1 MTTISQSTFAPSVR
15 SFTQCGT
22 TISQTTRTPFVTHL
36 LDTPERTQYIV
47 KLPSVRGTD
56 CVVDYM
62 ADRLRVP
69 TFRALRH
76 DRSEVVDCH
85 NLASARAIA
94 EGRAPSGPTDVTTF
108 TYKAVPFVSPTGQYY
123 VEIHA
128 GSQVVRM
135 DVANA
140 STARHYARNGV
151 PCEVATDAY
160 IAHISQ

>member
-1 MTTISQSTFAPSVR
+1 MTTIT
-15 SFTQCGT
+15 
-22 TISQTTRTPFVTHL
+22 QTTRTPFVINL
-36 LDTPERTQYIV
+36 LDTPQRTQYIV

-76 DRSEVVDCH
+76 DRSEVVECA

-94 EGRAPSGPTDVTTF
+94 EGRAPSLNEETTF

-151 PCEVATDAY
+151 PCELATDAY
-160 IAHISQ
+160 IAHLSQ

>member
-1 MTTISQSTFAPSVR
+1 M
-15 SFTQCGT
+15 T

-36 LDTPERTQYIV
+36 LDTPQRTHYIV

-69 TFRALRH
+69 TYRTVRH
-76 DRSEVVDCH
+76 DRSEVVDGH

-94 EGRAPSGPTDVTTF
+94 EGRAPSMDTKQATF

-151 PCEVATDAY
+151 PCELATTAY
-160 IAHISQ
+160 ISNLSQ

>member
-1 MTTISQSTFAPSVR
+1 M
-15 SFTQCGT
+15 T

-36 LDTPERTQYIV
+36 LDTPQRTHYIV

-56 CVVDYM
+56 CVVDFM

-69 TFRALRH
+69 TYRALRH
-76 DRSEVVDCH
+76 DRSEVVDCA

-94 EGRAPSGPTDVTTF
+94 EGRAPSLNEETTF

-140 STARHYARNGV
+140 QTARHYARNGV
-151 PCEVATDAY
+151 PCELATDAY
-160 IAHISQ
+160 IANLSQ

>member
-1 MTTISQSTFAPSVR
+1 M
-15 SFTQCGT
+15 T

-36 LDTPERTQYIV
+36 LDTPQRTHYTV

-56 CVVDYM
+56 CVVDFM

-69 TFRALRH
+69 TFRALRD

-94 EGRAPSGPTDVTTF
+94 EGRAPSKNTKQATF

-140 STARHYARNGV
+140 QTARHYALNGV
-151 PCEVATDAY
+151 PCELATTAY
-160 IAHISQ
+160 IANLSQ

>member
-1 MTTISQSTFAPSVR
+1 MTTIT
-15 SFTQCGT
+15 
-22 TISQTTRTPFVTHL
+22 QTTRTPFVTHL
-36 LDTPERTQYIV
+36 LDTPQRTQYIV

-69 TFRALRH
+69 TFRTVRH
-76 DRSEVVDCH
+76 DRNEVVDCH

-94 EGRAPSGPTDVTTF
+94 EGRAPSLNEETTF

-140 STARHYARNGV
+140 QTARHYARNGV

>member
-1 MTTISQSTFAPSVR
+1 M
-15 SFTQCGT
+15 T

-36 LDTPERTQYIV
+36 LDTPQRTHYIV
-47 KLPSVRGTD
+47 KAPSVRGTD
-56 CVVDYM
+56 CVVDFM

-69 TFRALRH
+69 TFRTVRH

-94 EGRAPSGPTDVTTF
+94 EGRAPSLDTDTNGSF
-108 TYKAVPFVSPTGQYY
+108 TYNAVPFVSPSGQYY

-140 STARHYARNGV
+140 QTARHYAKNGV
-151 PCEVATDAY
+151 GCELAHSAY
-160 IAHISQ
+160 IANLNQ

>member
-1 MTTISQSTFAPSVR
+1 MTTIT
-15 SFTQCGT
+15 
-22 TISQTTRTPFVTHL
+22 QTTRTPFVTHL
-36 LDTPERTQYIV
+36 LDTPQRTHYTV

-56 CVVDYM
+56 CVVDFM

-69 TFRALRH
+69 TYRAVRH

-94 EGRAPSGPTDVTTF
+94 EGRAPSKNTKQTTF

-140 STARHYARNGV
+140 QTARHYARNGV
-151 PCEVATDAY
+151 ACELATTAY
-160 IAHISQ
+160 IANLSQ

>member
-1 MTTISQSTFAPSVR
+1 M
-15 SFTQCGT
+15 T

-36 LDTPERTQYIV
+36 LDTPQRTHYIV

-56 CVVDYM
+56 CVVDFM

-69 TFRALRH
+69 TFRTVRA

-94 EGRAPSGPTDVTTF
+94 EGRAPSKVEAQPQRTLKV
-108 TYKAVPFVSPTGQYY
+108 KAFVSPTGQYY
-123 VEIHA
+123 VMH
-128 GSQVVRM
+128 GNQRM

-140 STARHYARNGV
+140 QTARHYVKNGV
-151 PCEVATDAY
+151 AIETMLEA
-160 IAHISQ
+160 SLSLLNQ

>member
-1 MTTISQSTFAPSVR
+1 M
-15 SFTQCGT
+15 T

-36 LDTPERTQYIV
+36 LDTPQRTHYIV

-69 TFRALRH
+69 TFRTVRH

-94 EGRAPSGPTDVTTF
+94 EGRAPSKNTKQATF

-140 STARHYARNGV
+140 QTARHYARNGV
-151 PCEVATDAY
+151 SCELATTAY
-160 IAHISQ
+160 IANLSQ

>member
-1 MTTISQSTFAPSVR
+1 MTTIT
-15 SFTQCGT
+15 
-22 TISQTTRTPFVTHL
+22 QTTRTPFVTHL
-36 LDTPERTQYIV
+36 LDTPQRTHYTV
-47 KLPSVRGTD
+47 KVPSVRGTD
-56 CVVDYM
+56 CVVDFM

-69 TFRALRH
+69 TYRAVRH

-94 EGRAPSGPTDVTTF
+94 EGRAPSLNEETTY

-140 STARHYARNGV
+140 QTARHNARNGV
-151 PCEVATDAY
+151 SCELATTAY
-160 IAHISQ
+160 IANLSQ

>member
-1 MTTISQSTFAPSVR
+1 MTTIT
-15 SFTQCGT
+15 
-22 TISQTTRTPFVTHL
+22 QTTRTPFVTHL
-36 LDTPERTQYIV
+36 LDTPERTHYTV

-56 CVVDYM
+56 CVVDFM

-69 TFRALRH
+69 TYRAVRH

-94 EGRAPSGPTDVTTF
+94 EGRAPSKNTKQATF

-123 VEIHA
+123 VEIHC

-140 STARHYARNGV
+140 QTARHYARNGV
-151 PCEVATDAY
+151 SCELATTAY
-160 IAHISQ
+160 IANLSQ

>member
-1 MTTISQSTFAPSVR
+1 M
-15 SFTQCGT
+15 T

-36 LDTPERTQYIV
+36 LDTPQRTQYIV

-56 CVVDYM
+56 CVVDFM

-94 EGRAPSGPTDVTTF
+94 EGRAPSRDTERTTY

-140 STARHYARNGV
+140 QTARHYARNGV
-151 PCEVATDAY
+151 SCELATAAY
-160 IAHISQ
+160 IADFQ

>member
-1 MTTISQSTFAPSVR
+1 MTTITK
-15 SFTQCGT
+15 
-22 TISQTTRTPFVTHL
+22 TTRTPFVTHL
-36 LDTPERTQYIV
+36 LDTPQRTHYMV
-47 KLPSVRGTD
+47 KVPSVRGTD
-56 CVVDYM
+56 CVVDFM

-69 TFRALRH
+69 TYRTVRH

-94 EGRAPSGPTDVTTF
+94 EGRAPSKNTKQATF

-140 STARHYARNGV
+140 QTARHYARNGV
-151 PCEVATDAY
+151 SCELATAAY
-160 IAHISQ
+160 IADFQ

>member
-1 MTTISQSTFAPSVR
+1 MTTIT
-15 SFTQCGT
+15 
-22 TISQTTRTPFVTHL
+22 QTTRTPFVTHL
-36 LDTPERTQYIV
+36 LDTPQRTHYTV
-47 KLPSVRGTD
+47 KVPSVRGTD
-56 CVVDYM
+56 CVVDFM

-69 TFRALRH
+69 TYRAVRH

-94 EGRAPSGPTDVTTF
+94 EGRAPSKNTKQATF

-123 VEIHA
+123 VELHA

-140 STARHYARNGV
+140 QTARHYARNGV
-151 PCEVATDAY
+151 ACELATTAY
-160 IAHISQ
+160 IANLSQ

>member
-1 MTTISQSTFAPSVR
+1 MTTIT
-15 SFTQCGT
+15 
-22 TISQTTRTPFVTHL
+22 QTTRTPFVINL
-36 LDTPERTQYIV
+36 LDTPQRTRYIV

-76 DRSEVVDCH
+76 DRSEVVDCA

-94 EGRAPSGPTDVTTF
+94 EGRAPSLNEETTF

-151 PCEVATDAY
+151 PCELATDAY

>member
-1 MTTISQSTFAPSVR
+1 MTTISQS
-15 SFTQCGT
+15 
-22 TISQTTRTPFVTHL
+22 TRTPFVTHL
-36 LDTPERTQYIV
+36 LDTPQRTHYIV

-56 CVVDYM
+56 CVVDFM

-69 TFRALRH
+69 TFRTVRD

-94 EGRAPSGPTDVTTF
+94 EGRAPNKVDETTF

-140 STARHYARNGV
+140 QTARHYARNGV
-151 PCEVATDAY
+151 SCELATTAY
-160 IAHISQ
+160 IANLSQ

>member
-1 MTTISQSTFAPSVR
+1 M
-15 SFTQCGT
+15 T

-36 LDTPERTQYIV
+36 LDTPQRTHYIV

-56 CVVDYM
+56 CVVDFM

-69 TFRALRH
+69 TYRALRH
-76 DRSEVVDCH
+76 DRSEVVDCA

-94 EGRAPSGPTDVTTF
+94 EGRAPSLNEETTF

-140 STARHYARNGV
+140 QTARHYARNGV

>member
-1 MTTISQSTFAPSVR
+1 M
-15 SFTQCGT
+15 T

-36 LDTPERTQYIV
+36 LDTPQRTQYIV
-47 KLPSVRGTD
+47 KVPSVRGTD
-56 CVVDYM
+56 CVVDFM

-69 TFRALRH
+69 TFRALRD

-94 EGRAPSGPTDVTTF
+94 EGRAPSLDTERTTY

-140 STARHYARNGV
+140 QTARHYARNGV
-151 PCEVATDAY
+151 PCELATDAY
-160 IAHISQ
+160 IANLSQ

>member
-1 MTTISQSTFAPSVR
+1 MTTI
-15 SFTQCGT
+15 
-22 TISQTTRTPFVTHL
+22 IHTTRTPFVTHL
-36 LDTPERTQYIV
+36 LDTPQRTHYIV

-69 TFRALRH
+69 TYRAVRH

-94 EGRAPSGPTDVTTF
+94 EGRAPSLDTDTNGSF

-140 STARHYARNGV
+140 QTARHYARNGV
-151 PCEVATDAY
+151 SCELATAAY
-160 IAHISQ
+160 IANLSQ

>member
-1 MTTISQSTFAPSVR
+1 MTTIT
-15 SFTQCGT
+15 
-22 TISQTTRTPFVTHL
+22 QTTRTPFVTHL
-36 LDTPERTQYIV
+36 LDTPQRTHYTV

-56 CVVDYM
+56 CVVDFM

-69 TFRALRH
+69 TYRAVRH

-94 EGRAPSGPTDVTTF
+94 EGRAPSKNTKQATF

-140 STARHYARNGV
+140 QTARHYARNGV
-151 PCEVATDAY
+151 ACELATAAY
-160 IAHISQ
+160 IANLSQ

>member
-1 MTTISQSTFAPSVR
+1 MTTISQ
-15 SFTQCGT
+15 
-22 TISQTTRTPFVTHL
+22 TIRTPFVTHL
-36 LDTPERTQYIV
+36 LDTPQRTHYIV

-94 EGRAPSGPTDVTTF
+94 EGRAPSLNEKTTF
-108 TYKAVPFVSPTGQYY
+108 TYKAVPFVSPLGQYY

-151 PCEVATDAY
+151 PCELATDAY